1 MFGLEA
7 HDPKVTSKAAGQKL
21 VFSKMVDDDIICEVC
36 IFKKKPKY
44 PKLIQIC
51 LISLL
56 RSLLYTTQCCF
67 SVAVTFRF

>member
-36 IFKKKPKY
+36 IFKKTKIPKTNSDLSDLFV
-44 PKLIQIC
+44 KIT
-51 LISLL
+51 S
-56 RSLLYTTQCCF
+56 SHN
-67 SVAVTFRF
+67 SVLF

>member
-1 MFGLEA
+1 MFSLEE

-21 VFSKMVDDDIICEVC
+21 VFFKMVDIIHEVC
-36 IFKKKPKY
+36 IFKKKQKY

-51 LISLL
+51 LISSL
-56 RSLLYTTQCCF
+56 RSLPHTIGAVF

>member
-1 MFGLEA
+1 MFSLEE

-21 VFSKMVDDDIICEVC
+21 VFLRWLTLYMKCAYL
-36 IFKKKPKY
+36 KKQKY

-51 LISLL
+51 LISSL
-56 RSLLYTTQCCF
+56 RSLPHTISAVF